1 MGCLGSDP
9 PDPAKGYVA
18 GIKADV
24 DGLEAR
30 RMIEALAQ
38 TGGRGVVNIP
48 GKGPQEFDFTGLGQA
63 DYARQYGDQMGAQM
77 LELQRQYGPEYVAQR
92 LRELEASDPAGA
104 AMRRQ
109 LWDTIQTS
117 ASTTTERP
125 GAEQLQAMILDRMD
139 RAGKLD
145 PALEHDVSQQVL
157 GAQTARGNWL
167 GNAAG
172 AQEGKVL
179 ASVSEAQRTQAQKEA
194 MAFLTA
200 GLSPQDAAFRE
211 QQQDMSNLGSFLSGE
226 TPTAQFAQL
235 GGAQNGV
242 VPFTGG
248 GPLPGTNPNAGW
260 QGVNN
265 QMGVYNANQ
274 AANNNTVN
282 PWIQGVAGAF
292 NGLNAWGGM
301 GGRFGGGSA
310 STQSPMNYNIGTSG
324 SFSGE

>member
-1 MGCLGSDP
+1 
-9 PDPAKGYVA
+9 
-18 GIKADV
+18 
-24 DGLEAR
+24 
-30 RMIEALAQ
+30 
-38 TGGRGVVNIP
+38 
-48 GKGPQEFDFTGLGQA
+48 
-63 DYARQYGDQMGAQM
+63 M
-77 LELQRQYGPEYVAQR
+77 LDLQRQYGPQFVAQR

-109 LWDTIQTS
+109 LWNTIQTS

-125 GAEQLQAMILDRMD
+125 GAEQLQAMILERMD

-200 GLSPQDAAFRE
+200 GLSPQDAAYRE
-211 QQQDMSNLGSFLSGE
+211 QQQDMSNLGSFMAGE
-226 TPTAQFAQL
+226 TPTAQFGQL
-235 GGAQNGV
+235 TGAQNGI
-242 VPFTGG
+242 VPFSSG

-260 QGVNN
+260 QGVQN
-265 QMGVYNANQ
+265 QLGVYNANK
-274 AANNNTVN
+274 AAENNTVN
-282 PWIQGVAGAF
+282 PWISGVSGAF
-292 NGLNAWGGM
+292 QGASAWASLGGN
-301 GGRFGGGSA
+301 FGG
-310 STQSPMNYNIGTSG
+310 STQSPMNYKIGTSG